1 MSCWG
6 PARICAAKAR
16 AASSAACRH
25 NGFKAEFA
33 GFNLYRDGELVRPIT
48 PGRAIT
54 AQSVDQYLFNFVDEA
69 YSGLY
74 AYGPE
79 AFMTGKEWRLEV
91 FDSRVPGK
99 AHKAIVLTSASKLI
113 QQIRRDFEGVI
124 K

>member
-1 MSCWG
+1 MNYPDDELKVGLS
-6 PARICAAKAR
+6 PDATVAAFVGA
-16 AASSAACRH
+16 
-25 NGFKAEFA
+25 
-33 GFNLYRDGELVRPIT
+33 
-48 PGRAIT
+48 
-54 AQSVDQYLFNFVDEA
+54 VDQYLFNFVDQA

-91 FDSRVPGK
+91 FDAREPGK